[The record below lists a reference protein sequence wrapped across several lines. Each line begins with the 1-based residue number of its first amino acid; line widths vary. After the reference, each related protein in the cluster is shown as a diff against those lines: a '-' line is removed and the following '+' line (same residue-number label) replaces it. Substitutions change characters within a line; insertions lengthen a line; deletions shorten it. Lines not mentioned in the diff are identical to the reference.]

1 MNTYRRRFSVIISV
15 LVLLAI
21 STISF
26 AIDPLEFSSQK
37 EEIRYQTL
45 VRELRCLVCQN
56 QNLADSDAPL
66 ARDLRLEIFR
76 MVEAGRTDNEI
87 KQFLTGRYGDF
98 VLYNPPLK
106 AETWALWFGP
116 IILLLIGFMLARRW
130 WRKPLQENNAA
141 SKEEDMQS
149 NDGNDG
155 EFS

>member
-1 MNTYRRRFSVIISV
+1 MLSV
-15 LVLLAI
+15 LALLAI
-21 STISF
+21 STVSL
-26 AIDPLEFSSQK
+26 AIDPLEFTSQK

-76 MVEAGRTDNEI
+76 MVQAGRTDNEI

-98 VLYNPPLK
+98 VLYDPPLK

-116 IILLLIGFMLARRW
+116 IVLLFIGFMLARRW
-130 WRKPLQENNAA
+130 WRRPMQENAGAA
-141 SKEEDMQS
+141 GEKDLEP
-149 NDGNDG
+149 NDAHDG